1 MTEITEFVF
10 DTDDAS
16 GEYGV
21 LPKKY
26 VDTGFNYSWNPTILF
41 HDIFEH
47 MIESDHKYFKDNYAF
62 NVGGEIFAMGILY
75 YLYDNFH
82 LSCRI
87 PSGYY
92 SAEDRIMQTCESDMI
107 ESIAY
112 GYINY
117 GNELLCNVPY
127 QKPVDSYLEQR
138 IIKQYEKLMSEEIR
152 ADDDDLENAIR
163 YKKSITL
170 GKLQR
175 LYRYG
180 YRTAAKRYPYS
191 YHNSSVLHDYYKQC
205 EKLCKIDLS
214 ELVEPKLTIKIK
226 TGKELD
232 YHIKLRSI
240 YLNVDIKPFNYKIK
254 EKYDYQG

>member
-16 GEYGV
+16 EEYGV

-26 VDTGFNYSWNPTILF
+26 VDTGFNYSWSSTMLF
-41 HDIFEH
+41 HDCLEH
-47 MIESDHKYFKDNYAF
+47 SQESNHKYFKGDYAF

-82 LSCRI
+82 LACRI

-92 SAEDRIMQTCESDMI
+92 SAEDRIMQTCEFDMI
-107 ESIAY
+107 ESITY

-117 GNELLCNVPY
+117 GDELLCNIPY
-127 QKPVDSYLEQR
+127 QKPVDSYIEQQILR
-138 IIKQYEKLMSEEIR
+138 QYKKLMSTEVK
-152 ADDDDLENAIR
+152 ADSDNLESAIR

-180 YRTAAKRYPYS
+180 YRSASKRYPYN
-191 YHNSSVLHDYYKQC
+191 YHNNSILHDYYKQC
-205 EKLCKIDLS
+205 EKLCKIQLS

-226 TGKELD
+226 TGEKLD

-240 YLNVDIKPFNYKIK
+240 YLNIDIKPFNYKIK
-254 EKYDYQG
+254 EKYEN